1 MSSPNA
7 EQTHDETRPASV
19 LRILSGLHAGA
30 SRELAEQE
38 MILVGSGDDCDI
50 VLADH
55 GVARHHALLNLTAG
69 MSSLRALDA
78 PLRVDGQP
86 LHPGDPVELG
96 GLQRIQLGD
105 AAIAFGDEDD
115 PGWEALLPD
124 AAELRGQ
131 PRATG
136 GGMRRL
142 PVIAALAVLSLA
154 SLAIFAAVMP
164 TREPPPDVRAQLDAV
179 VRDFRISDARVHDNV
194 NGEPVLTG
202 TVRDAATRARILQYL
217 REKKIEAPP
226 PELRSGE
233 DIAADVGEVLRSQGV
248 SAKTRYLGGGIVEA
262 TGRFEDM
269 EKLRVAVQ
277 SRAMDDV
284 PGVRKVLP
292 NNTAPPPPPPDAK
305 PSPANAPADAAVR
318 IVRVVRGENAHV
330 VAVDGTEYRPG
341 DDVPGLGRLSA
352 IGESAQAIDAQGVIH
367 KIVPK
372 PVTAEELAAAVERQA
387 ATDASA
393 GQAPQAQANAGADPA
408 ATPPAATRPASANGS
423 TEMPATDQRL
433 ARARPEPERQ

>member
-1 MSSPNA
+1 MPSNA
-7 EQTHDETRPASV
+7 EQPRDPTRPAHV

-105 AAIAFGDEDD
+105 AAIAFGEEDD
-115 PGWEALLPD
+115 EGWEALLPD

-131 PRATG
+131 ARPAG
-136 GGMRRL
+136 AGMRKL

-164 TREPPPDVRAQLDAV
+164 AREPPPDPRAQLDSV

-202 TVRDAATRARILQYL
+202 TVRDAASRERILQYL
-217 REKKIEAPP
+217 REKKIEVPP

-233 DIAADVGEVLRSQGV
+233 DIAADVSEVLRSQGV
-248 SAKTRYLGGGIVEA
+248 AARTRYLGGGIVEA

-269 EKLRVAVQ
+269 DKLRAAAS
-277 SRAMDDV
+277 SRAMNDV
-284 PGVRKVLP
+284 PGVRKVLA
-292 NNTAPPPPPPDAK
+292 NNLAPPPPQDEA
-305 PSPANAPADAAVR
+305 PSPASAPAADAAVR

-330 VAVDGTEYRPG
+330 VAVDGTEYKPG
-341 DDVPGLGRLSA
+341 DDLPGLGRLSA

-367 KIVPK
+367 KIVAK
-372 PVTAEELAAAVERQA
+372 PVTAEELAAAAERQA
-387 ATDASA
+387 AADAA
-393 GQAPQAQANAGADPA
+393 AAQAQASAAADPA
-408 ATPPAATRPASANGS
+408 AAPSAQPAAGNANGS

-433 ARARPEPERQ
+433 ARAQPQAPARERQ